1 MVSVTNWTATL
12 YLMNKLILLFSSLD
26 LAVWNNPIKSTMNVV
41 IKHITIIKF
50 RKKSIIWLK
59 DLLQLFEPEFQL
71 LLRKY

>member
-1 MVSVTNWTATL
+1 MVSVTNCIATL

-26 LAVWNNPIKSTMNVV
+26 LAVWNNPIKSTINVV
-41 IKHITIIKF
+41 IKHITIIKL